1 MEIEN
6 EFVVGADLDTT
17 WDLLLDV
24 ERIVPCVSGAE
35 LTEIVD
41 DSTWKGK
48 MAFKLGPIRLSFA
61 GQVHLKEQ
69 DKANGRVQLL
79 AKGQETRGKGN
90 AQASVTSVLEP
101 QEGATKVLITTDL
114 KLSGPVAQYGRGMIQ
129 DVSSKMVDDFA
140 GCLASKLSPAQE
152 ATADATPRAAG
163 LPEQTSAAPPVPLK
177 AGRLFAGALWR
188 AFLRVLKR
196 LFDAIARLIKPS
208 K

>member
-1 MEIEN
+1 LEIKN
-6 EFVVGADLDTT
+6 EFVVPADLDTT

-41 DSTWKGK
+41 ETTWKGK
-48 MAFKLGPIRLSFA
+48 MAVKLGPIRLSFA
-61 GQVHLKEQ
+61 GQVHLEER
-69 DKANGRVQLL
+69 DKPNGRVQLR

-101 QEGATKVLITTDL
+101 QQGTTKVSITTDL
-114 KLSGPVAQYGRGMIQ
+114 KLSGPVAQYGRGMLQ

-140 GCLASKLSPAQE
+140 DCIAAKLSPASEGNSAGE
-152 ATADATPRAAG
+152 ATATAQGKTTATA
-163 LPEQTSAAPPVPLK
+163 EPLK

-188 AFLRVLKR
+188 ALLRMLKR
-196 LFDAIARLIKPS
+196 AYEWVVGLFKRS